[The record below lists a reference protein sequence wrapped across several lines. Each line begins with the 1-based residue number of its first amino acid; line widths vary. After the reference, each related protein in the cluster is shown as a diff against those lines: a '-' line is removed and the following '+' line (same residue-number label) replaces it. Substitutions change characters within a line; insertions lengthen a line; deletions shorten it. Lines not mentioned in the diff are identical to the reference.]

1 MHTRSK
7 GTLDKKVLNEY
18 PEDRKKKDIRKESVA
33 IEPVEVLGTPQA
45 LLVSVSGNSS
55 LSDKETLANSSI
67 EVSDKSYL
75 SKNETSNGYSNKGS
89 NNSSIPTVQADST
102 LATKSE

>member
-18 PEDRKKKDIRKESVA
+18 PDDRKKKDIRRESVA

-45 LLVSVSGNSS
+45 LPVSVSGNSS
-55 LSDKETLANSSI
+55 LSDKETIANSSV
-67 EVSDKSYL
+67 EVSDKIVFIKKRNFRRL
-75 SKNETSNGYSNKGS
+75 FKQRVEQFFYSNCT
-89 NNSSIPTVQADST
+89 I
-102 LATKSE
+102 